1 MSEVTAKQEKTS
13 EKWGDS
19 TWTRRAALGGVAL
32 NGLLLL
38 AALVVYLAF
47 NQDAELPFAGPWYIT
62 ALVYG
67 ALSLLI
73 LSRYPGHTVG
83 WLYLFV
89 GLAAAITTL
98 EVYGLNPYWPEPAAP
113 AARSAG
119 WIILGVAT
127 GASWLLTQFGST
139 ILVLLYFPDGRLPS
153 PRWRI
158 VLLLTVVGM
167 LTTLAG
173 SAVQS
178 LELAENGALGEI
190 LFSVGTGL
198 LGLAILGSLAS
209 MVVRYLRSAGV
220 RRQQIKW
227 LAYTAV
233 VTIVP
238 LFLMAW
244 LLGSDN
250 QFLSYYSLLVPSFL
264 AAAVA
269 VAILRYGLYNI
280 DIIIR
285 RTLQYGLVTAILAL
299 VYFGLVV
306 FLQSVFVSGGAQQS
320 DAAIVIST
328 LVIAALFN
336 PLRRRV
342 QNAVD
347 RRFYRQKVDAAQALN
362 RFAEASRDEVDV
374 GRLVAAMVRVVEET
388 MQPAGVSVWLMPDED
403 RQL

>member
-1 MSEVTAKQEKTS
+1 
-13 EKWGDS
+13 
-19 TWTRRAALGGVAL
+19 
-32 NGLLLL
+32 
-38 AALVVYLAF
+38 
-47 NQDAELPFAGPWYIT
+47 
-62 ALVYG
+62 
-67 ALSLLI
+67 
-73 LSRYPGHTVG
+73 
-83 WLYLFV
+83 
-89 GLAAAITTL
+89 
-98 EVYGLNPYWPEPAAP
+98 
-113 AARSAG
+113 
-119 WIILGVAT
+119 
-127 GASWLLTQFGST
+127 
-139 ILVLLYFPDGRLPS
+139 
-153 PRWRI
+153 
-158 VLLLTVVGM
+158 
-167 LTTLAG
+167 
-173 SAVQS
+173 
-178 LELAENGALGEI
+178 
-190 LFSVGTGL
+190 
-198 LGLAILGSLAS
+198 
-209 MVVRYLRSAGV
+209 
-220 RRQQIKW
+220 
-227 LAYTAV
+227 
-233 VTIVP
+233 
-238 LFLMAW
+238 
-244 LLGSDN
+244 
-250 QFLSYYSLLVPSFL
+250 FLSYYSLLVPSFL